1 MANKV
6 STAISVDQFNEWY
19 LKIGQIYHKINHI
32 TVSHDLSYDQ
42 YLIMRELKRI
52 PSIEVTKLSRMF
64 DITSPAIS
72 RKVNVLYKKKLITKK
87 RSDIEDQRK
96 VFICLTPLGEQLI
109 EELEDDFEALFKE
122 MIGEINQEL
131 MPLFKSTDCFYNYL
145 SKKAQQQA

>member
-1 MANKV
+1 
-6 STAISVDQFNEWY
+6 
-19 LKIGQIYHKINHI
+19 
-32 TVSHDLSYDQ
+32 
-42 YLIMRELKRI
+42 MRELKRI